1 MSAPAFDDRPYV
13 GPRHRWR
20 TGWLAGLLAEALA
33 ERTTAGRPNQA
44 GAREPSQLVLL
55 DLGCGDGTVALDL
68 AARGFP
74 VLACDLD
81 VGRLRRLAERA
92 REHGLT
98 SRIHVF
104 RADAQTLPLAAGCLS
119 GAACGEVLEHLARDG
134 DALTALRAS
143 LTPGAP
149 LVLSVPTGPRRLGT
163 VDRAIG
169 HHRRYDEAGL
179 RSLLAGAGFD
189 ITLLR
194 SWGFPF
200 GRLYDRW
207 VQGPAL
213 MDSAPAR
220 RRLWSRLGRSALV
233 DRFFRLLFNL
243 DLPLSRLA
251 PESGS
256 GWMAS
261 ARSGL
266 QRPSSNA

>member
-1 MSAPAFDDRPYV
+1 MNSMAVDDRPYV

-33 ERTTAGRPNQA
+33 ERTAAGSPNQA
-44 GAREPSQLVLL
+44 EARNLPQPVLL
-55 DLGCGDGTVALDL
+55 DLGCGDGTVALEL

-81 VGRLRRLAERA
+81 TGRLRRLAARSRER
-92 REHGLT
+92 GLA
-98 SRIHVF
+98 SRVHLF
-104 RADAQTLPLAAGCLS
+104 CADAQALPLAAGCLA
-119 GAACGEVLEHLARDG
+119 GAACGEVLEHLAQDRDTL
-134 DALTALRAS
+134 AALRAS
-143 LTPGAP
+143 LTPEAP
-149 LVLSVPTGPRRLGT
+149 LVLSVPAGPRRLGP

-194 SWGFPF
+194 PWGFPF

-207 VQGPAL
+207 VQEPIL

-220 RRLWSRLGRSALV
+220 RRLWARLGRAAVV

-243 DLPLSRLA
+243 DRPLSRLA